1 MPCIALGIFPTALGI
16 LLGSH
21 LLFWI
26 GIVMILSAGGDI
38 MIVMKV
44 LAHKRED
51 GSREVLVYDH
61 PTQAG
66 SVVFEK

>member
-1 MPCIALGIFPTALGI
+1 
-16 LLGSH
+16 
-21 LLFWI
+21 
-26 GIVMILSAGGDI
+26 MILSAGGDI

-44 LAHKRED
+44 LAHKREV
-51 GSREVLVYDH
+51 GSSEVLVYDH